1 MKQYGITFQIKKKM
15 YSPNKPLKTSL
26 KAQRV
31 REGET
36 IERKLERMMKNG
48 ADLSDS
54 VQEIFTERK
63 DGVLPETDIRSDRHE
78 IAVEAADKMSQLH
91 LTKRDE
97 RHNPKKPDDA
107 TGDGGDHKSDSPK
120 E

>member
-1 MKQYGITFQIKKKM
+1 VLKSCLKFNNM
-15 YSPNKPLKTSL
+15 YQQNPKIKTSL
-26 KAQRV
+26 RGLES

-48 ADLSDS
+48 ADLG
-54 VQEIFTERK
+54 ETGEMIFTERN
-63 DGVLPETDIRSDRHE
+63 DGVLPETDIRADRHE
-78 IAVEAADKMSQLH
+78 IAVDAADAMSQLH

-97 RHNPKKPDDA
+97 RHNPKPK
-107 TGDGGDHKSDSPK
+107 DGEGDHKSDGPK